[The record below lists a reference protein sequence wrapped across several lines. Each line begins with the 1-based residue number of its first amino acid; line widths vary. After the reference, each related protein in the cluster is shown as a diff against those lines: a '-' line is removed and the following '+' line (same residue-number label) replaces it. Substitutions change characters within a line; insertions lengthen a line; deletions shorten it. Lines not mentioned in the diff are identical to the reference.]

1 MNIHQTKTSA
11 NEFQVICEIR
21 VVVRVSQNKTRVN
34 DSLDC
39 QTNSILWQTV
49 NVFQYLLAELLLLCQ
64 TIFEDGST
72 RKAMRA
78 PQGRYKVVFS
88 KLNTLELFFLNAF
101 LVVVQPLRKICC
113 GTWLFDVDV
122 KRRLAYIFD
131 LVDK

>member
-1 MNIHQTKTSA
+1 MSA

-49 NVFQYLLAELLLLCQ
+49 NVFQYLLAELLLFFQ
-64 TIFEDGST
+64 TIFEDCSS
-72 RKAMRA
+72 RKAMRT
-78 PQGRYKVVFS
+78 PHGRYKVVFS

-101 LVVVQPLRKICC
+101 LVVVQPLRQICC
-113 GTWLFDVDV
+113 VT
-122 KRRLAYIFD
+122 
-131 LVDK
+131 

>member
-1 MNIHQTKTSA
+1 M
-11 NEFQVICEIR
+11 VG
-21 VVVRVSQNKTRVN
+21 VSQYKTRVN

-49 NVFQYLLAELLLLCQ
+49 NVFQYLLAELLLLFP
-64 TIFEDGST
+64 TIFEEGCT

-78 PQGRYKVVFS
+78 SQGRYKVVFS
-88 KLNTLELFFLNAF
+88 KLNTLELLFLNAF